1 MSDREN
7 SDQDNGNGLSRR
19 GVLKGAAVIG
29 AVIGAGGLV
38 DVGVLQQGALAA
50 PDPGTTTVPLPTTTA
65 PEQLHLTWGADP
77 TTQVTVSWAAP
88 GTVAQPA
95 PTLAVSPFPIS
106 ATNPGQ
112 LIPLPEPEPLSLKQA
127 RFGPQATSFA
137 DGLSGETTYHYHV
150 PLEFLRPDTT
160 YYYQVSDGAS
170 PASTA
175 DGSFT
180 TAPVGRAKYRFSS
193 YGDIG
198 QPTSASKYN
207 VTGYSWN
214 SEASNDTCV
223 FEVDATITP
232 SDGGPAPLFHL
243 INGDLCYADNDPAN
257 TPSVWRDFSVNVS
270 RSAAFRPFM
279 PTLGNHEQELG
290 ADAQDGSPSS
300 TQYWNGAYG
309 NGNYQARYLLPNNG
323 VTNYDG
329 NHLQGQFYSFQVG
342 TVLFVA
348 LDADDVTLQN
358 VQTSTSSQITY
369 ASGVTVPAGLV
380 HSGHE
385 YTGDLGF
392 DAADYSFVPVG
403 PQPNKQLLWADRT
416 LRAARLDPTIDF
428 IVAWMH
434 QTPVSTSTLGNGTDM
449 GIRAT
454 WQPLFDKYEVDLV
467 LLGHEHDYERTYP
480 VRGFDPSAGT
490 VTTAFTSSLDG
501 TAYAVGDTVNTRRP
515 HVVTTTPGSV
525 NGIPAWDTA
534 QGTVY
539 LVLGGGG
546 ASAAN
551 TYGEDPKTGLPQAN
565 VWVTLDGRDAVEDAT
580 WSAARDTTDA
590 HGYAYFD
597 VDPGF
602 GPGETT
608 ITFQWFQVP
617 TVPSGG
623 SITLPTTPYEKFV
636 FARNLNQHHGYG
648 F

>member
-1 MSDREN
+1 MTNRKN
-7 SDQDNGNGLSRR
+7 SVGDNGHDVSRR
-19 GVLKGAAVIG
+19 TVLKGAAVVG
-29 AVIGAGGLV
+29 AVIGAGGLF
-38 DVGVLQQGALAA
+38 DVAIQQRALAA
-50 PDPGTTTVPLPTTTA
+50 ADPGTTTVPLPTTTE

-77 TTQVTVSWAAP
+77 KTQVTVSWAAP

-95 PTLAVSPFPIS
+95 PSLTIS
-106 ATNPGQ
+106 DRPLSTENPGHVVR
-112 LIPLPEPEPLSLKQA
+112 LPEPEPLSLKDVH
-127 RFGPQATSFA
+127 FGPQAISFT

-150 PLEFLRPDTT
+150 PLEDLRPDTT
-160 YYYQVSDGAS
+160 YYYEVTDGAAT
-170 PASTA
+170 PSTA
-175 DGSFT
+175 SGYFT
-180 TAPVGRAKYRFSS
+180 TAPIGRAKFRFSS

-198 QPTSASKYN
+198 QPTSASPYN

-223 FEVDATITP
+223 FEVDATINA

-243 INGDLCYADNDPAN
+243 VNGDLCYADNDPAN

-270 RSAAFRPFM
+270 RSAAFRPWM

-300 TQYWNGAYG
+300 SAYWNGAYG
-309 NGNYQARYLLPNNG
+309 NGNYQARYLLPHNG

-342 TVLFVA
+342 TVLFIA
-348 LDADDVTLQN
+348 LDADDITLQD
-358 VQTSTSSQITY
+358 VQTSTSSQVTY

-380 HSGHE
+380 HSGYA
-385 YTGDLGF
+385 YTGSLKF
-392 DAADYSFVPVG
+392 TEQDYSIVPAG
-403 PQPNKQLLWADRT
+403 PQPNKQVLWLERT
-416 LRAARLDPTIDF
+416 LQAARFDPAIDI
-428 IVAWMH
+428 IVAFMH
-434 QTPVSTSTLGNGTDM
+434 QTGMSTSDEGNGTDM

-454 WQPLFDKYEVDLV
+454 FGPLFDKYEVDLV
-467 LLGHEHDYERTYP
+467 LHGHEHDYERSYP
-480 VRGFDPSAGT
+480 VRGFDAGAGT

-501 TAYAVGDTVNTRRP
+501 TGYAVGDTVNTRRP
-515 HVVTTTPGSV
+515 HVVTSTPGTV
-525 NGIPAWDTA
+525 HGVPAYDTA
-534 QGTVY
+534 KGTVY

-546 ASAAN
+546 AAATN
-551 TYGEDPKTGLPQAN
+551 AYGEDTSTGLPRAN
-565 VWVTLDGRDAVEDAT
+565 VWVTLDGRNAVEDAP

-597 VDPGF
+597 VDPGER
-602 GPGETT
+602 PGETT

-623 SITLPTTPYEKFV
+623 SIALPTTPYEKLV
-636 FARNLNQHHGYG
+636 FGRNLNRHG